1 MGYVIGIDG
10 GGTKTAAIVADE
22 EGHILSRAT
31 STASNYHAVGRK
43 SAGRALKESVDE
55 AVAQAG
61 KTLDDCKFAIFGLA
75 GVNNDYDQQV
85 MSEEAA
91 QIGLGDRVRVENDI
105 VIAWAAATS
114 CQPGVAVISGTGSS
128 TFGVNA
134 AGERIKALGWDYIL
148 ADQGSGYWVGL
159 HGLQQAIC
167 HWDGRLTEG
176 ADLIYQAALKHY
188 EVADGTE
195 LINLIYGDDFMK
207 DLKTGIASFGQ
218 RVAECAQQGDP
229 EAQRILHQAGADLG
243 DGVCAVIRRLGM
255 TDEEFVVGMVGGT
268 FKSGDY
274 LMNPFMQKIL
284 DLAPGATIQK
294 TKYPAQVGALIY
306 AYNELGML
314 TDAILENLKED

>member
-10 GGTKTAAIVADE
+10 GGTKTAAILADA

-31 STASNYHAVGRK
+31 SSASNYHAVGRQ
-43 SAGRALKESVDE
+43 SAGRALKEAVDE

-61 KTLDDCKFAIFGLA
+61 KNLDDCKFAIFGLA
-75 GVNNDYDQQV
+75 GVNNDYDQKI
-85 MSEEAA
+85 MSEEAE

-105 VIAWAAATS
+105 VIAWAAATN

-134 AGERIKALGWDYIL
+134 AGERVKSLGWDYIL

-159 HGLQQAIC
+159 NGLQQAIC

-176 ADLIYQAALKHY
+176 AELLYQAALKHY
-188 EVADGTE
+188 DVAGGIE
-195 LINLIYGDDFMK
+195 LINLVYSDDFMK
-207 DLKTGIASFGQ
+207 DLKTGVASFGQ
-218 RVAECAQQGDP
+218 RVAECAKEGDSVAQQ
-229 EAQRILHQAGADLG
+229 ILQQAGSDLG
-243 DGVCAVIRRLGM
+243 DGVCAVVRRLGM
-255 TDEEFVVGMVGGT
+255 VDEEFVVGMVGGT

-274 LMNPFMQKIL
+274 LMNPFRAKIL
-284 DLAPGATIQK
+284 DLAPGASIQK

-314 TDAILENLKED
+314 TDEILENLKEN